1 MDDQHEYRQHIIIIS
16 TLEFAGR
23 RGPSHWSASYTI
35 DPDLNEGGKCVQACV
50 KQASEEIAIEKGLR
64 LARMM
69 VDVMVEGATVKN
81 VLVPKKRRRVGKL
94 DRIRVSL
101 SHPDGYSSK

>member
-1 MDDQHEYRQHIIIIS
+1 MDDRHEYRQHIIIIS

-35 DPDLNEGGKCVQACV
+35 DPDLNQGGKCVQACV
-50 KQASEEIAIEKGLR
+50 MQASEKIAFEKGLR

-69 VDVMVEGATVKN
+69 VDVMVEAKTVKN
-81 VLVPKKRRRVGKL
+81 ELVPKKRRRVGKL
-94 DRIRVSL
+94 DRIKVSL
-101 SHPDGYSSK
+101 SNPDGYSSK